1 MFLLKLILFLYVQIY
16 QQNRQKSD
24 QGNNFH
30 NCNLVFLLQHG
41 ASPSIVNNNVET
53 CLIGFICGA
62 RAFPKVQIFVKEILL
77 NFFVKVEQN
86 LFHCILMSIGMFI
99 EGSRGTVTKNIFQ
112 YVANMIVLS

>member
-1 MFLLKLILFLYVQIY
+1 M
-16 QQNRQKSD
+16 
-24 QGNNFH
+24 
-30 NCNLVFLLQHG
+30 FLLQHG

-62 RAFPKVQIFVKEILL
+62 RAFPKVQIILL
-77 NFFVKVEQN
+77 ESCCIFLIKVEQN

-112 YVANMIVLS
+112 YVANFFPIAVHLLQ